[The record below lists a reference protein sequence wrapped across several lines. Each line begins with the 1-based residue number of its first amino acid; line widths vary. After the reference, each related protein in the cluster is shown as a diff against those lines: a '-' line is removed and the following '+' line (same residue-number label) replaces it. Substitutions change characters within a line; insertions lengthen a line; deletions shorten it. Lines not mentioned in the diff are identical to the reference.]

1 MIKYLFIVSL
11 LSCLFLQ
18 SYAQNTGIGGTP
30 DPSAAL
36 HVSSAGQGVLIPRMV
51 PASIN
56 SIVSPARGLMV
67 YDSAN
72 NQLKMNTGT
81 PIISN
86 WQALAFT
93 GGWSLKGNSGTNPA
107 VNFIGTTDNRPLRFG
122 INKIAAGFIDSAST
136 NSFYG
141 FGAGSKVKTAF
152 GNAGL
157 GYKALDSI
165 AVGSY
170 NTAVGDSV
178 LFYATGQN
186 ALYNTAIGSQAL
198 AGNNSYCTAAGYQ
211 ALNGVQNIATG
222 FGSYALAYNNKGAG
236 TVIGH
241 LAMSSPVSS
250 SVIVSPGNNLAIGS
264 AALLSSTGGGDI
276 AIGYA
281 ALLNEPGTAHLVA
294 IGDSALY
301 HNFGKSECVAIG
313 SGALWLNTGQ
323 FNTATGLEALYQTVN
338 NNYTTG
344 IGYQAGYSGGDN
356 NTAVGAQSMAL
367 RNSIQTANNSTI
379 GRHALF
385 NNSIGTGNTAVGAE
399 TLFNNTTGNNNV
411 ALGFNSLY
419 YNTVASG
426 NTAAGVNAQYFAAL
440 GANTGIG
447 GNALMNTTA
456 SMYNTAVGYNSGSRY
471 NMGYNNTMVGANCDI
486 SRSDLYN
493 CVAIGQDVTCTD
505 VSQVRIGNLATYSIG
520 GYASWTVIS
529 DGRMKK
535 EIKEKVIG
543 LDFIMKLR
551 PVTYQLDLNA
561 LNNHLNKGTKKIA
574 DSTSARVIAQ
584 KGQKRYTGFI
594 AQEVESAAKLANYNF
609 SGLEKPGNDNS
620 TYGLRYDEFIS
631 PMIKA
636 LQEQQQILQT
646 LKKQNAD
653 MRQVN
658 KDEDVLCQQILSK
671 IMLLESKPAV
681 SKN

>member
-1 MIKYLFIVSL
+1 MKKICTLLFITL
-11 LSCLFLQ
+11 NFLIAQ
-18 SYAQNTGIGGTP
+18 SQSVGIGTTSP
-30 DPSAAL
+30 NT
-36 HVSSAGQGVLIPRMV
+36 SSQLDVTSTTKGLLIPRMTTPGITSISN
-51 PASIN
+51 PAK
-56 SIVSPARGLMV
+56 GLMV
-67 YDSAN
+67 YDSLK
-72 NQLKMNTGT
+72 NQLMINMGT
-81 PIISN
+81 PAIPNFQNVVVNS
-86 WQALAFT
+86 
-93 GGWSLKGNSGTNPA
+93 GWGLKGNSGTNPA

-141 FGAGSKVKTAF
+141 FSAGSKTKTAF

-178 LFYATGQN
+178 LFNTTGLN

-198 AGNNSYCTAAGYQ
+198 AGNNSYCTAGGYQ
-211 ALNGVQNIATG
+211 SLNEVQNIATG
-222 FGSYALAYNNKGAG
+222 FGSYALAYNSKGIG

-241 LAMSSPVSS
+241 SAMSSPVSS
-250 SVIVSPGNNLAIGS
+250 SVIVPLGSNLAIGS

-281 ALLNEPGTAHLVA
+281 ALLNEPGTVHLVA

-313 SGALWLNTGQ
+313 SAALWLNAGR
-323 FNTATGLEALYQTVN
+323 FNTATGLQSLYQTGN
-338 NNYTTG
+338 NSSATA
-344 IGYQAGYSGGDN
+344 IGYQAGYNGGDY
-356 NTAVGAQSMAL
+356 NTATGCQSMAL
-367 RNSIQTANNSTI
+367 RNNILTANNSTL

-385 NNSIGTGNTAVGAE
+385 NNSIGTGNTAAGAE
-399 TLFNNTTGNNNV
+399 TLFYNTTGNNNV

-426 NTAAGVNAQYFAAL
+426 NTAAGVNAQYFATL

-447 GNALMNTTA
+447 GNTLMNTTA
-456 SMYNTAVGYNSGSRY
+456 SMYNTAVGYNSGSKY

-486 SRSDLYN
+486 SGPGLYN

-520 GYASWTVIS
+520 GYAGWTVIS

-535 EIKEKVIG
+535 EVEEKVIG

-561 LNNHLNKGTKKIA
+561 LNNHLKKGTKKMA
-574 DSTSARVIAQ
+574 DSTSARAIAQ
-584 KGQKRYTGFI
+584 KEQKRYTGFI
-594 AQEVESAAKLANYNF
+594 AQEVESAAKQANYNF

-631 PMIKA
+631 PIIKA
-636 LQEQQQILQT
+636 LQEQQQIIQT

-653 MRQVN
+653 IIQVN
-658 KDEDVLCQQILSK
+658 KEEDDMYQQLLSK